1 MTPQL
6 LTVKIQAVLGG
17 RSEASEMQKRAV
29 ALEYYKLCADA
40 ETQLEHCVA
49 LIRAGR
55 EYPALQVA
63 ESSDLLDRLNALVFP
78 ELGQWRDFC
87 AAHNLPV
94 PPPFDDEQISLV
106 NSLYSKGVSQNHP
119 LYRDYRRAMR
129 LRRYPEA
136 LAVIKTISKIN
147 AYDAEARREYDR
159 LRKRVADGRLAL
171 LERALRRED
180 AEAVSKLCGELEAD
194 AELLADNPV
203 WLEAAKFNRNRQ
215 AELERA
221 RRAEIIGELEKI
233 DIDRDL
239 AKASD
244 LVNELNLDRNTAD
257 FDAAEL
263 AFVEKISDEI
273 AERQNA
279 VIAAEKAARACNL
292 LRIELEKP
300 RASESAKRRLAKLEA
315 LAAEAA
321 DAPDPETE
329 KRLRAE
335 LSALRRKLALSRTLK
350 TLATLA
356 AVSAIGTGS
365 FYAWQFARDS
375 EAARSAENALVEME
389 VSNNPKSLFGKID
402 EFERKYPQLA
412 KSKFASRLALVK
424 ENATVAK
431 KRSERIGRILSKI
444 SATDFATAKS
454 KAFDTAKTELQS
466 LYTDLPSLPPAEQ
479 ADARD
484 KIDELSS
491 KIADAIDARK
501 IANAKAVKTGLAKYE
516 KIAEEYENFAR
527 SKADI
532 DRDADA
538 VLKVLRPLMEDVS
551 PTFRAHK
558 LDIEKFGEISVK
570 ASEAKNRYDRFDKL
584 RESLAASRTPS
595 EYLAALEMLVES
607 GATPANYARKLSK
620 IAETAKAIKLGQ
632 VAELGTQTGFDRI
645 DSAGIAPRDSLP
657 PNRLLTNLYKY
668 TREDGYGVYTVGK
681 LNEKTRK
688 WSGGSETVQ
697 EVDEIGAGGRIAS
710 KIYRKNFV
718 NGRPPRGSLL
728 GGETEPAESQLG
740 REAYAKAAEKSLL
753 EALNTIAKAKANPI
767 FKAYLEG
774 AIFSKLAAH
783 PVETLLEYSP
793 LAKKR
798 MEKVER
804 YSKPLNDYSW
814 IFESNSRAKLMDA
827 ELYSEPAPDYLGDA
841 QTHVKALKIAAKNP
855 LLLVGICDENGA
867 ESVFKEPKG
876 AIWSVDAATGRFGK
890 IGETIADCAGK
901 LAPLAPIFCET
912 KSTREILAEAAL

>member
-49 LIRAGR
+49 LLRAGR

-63 ESSDLLDRLNALVFP
+63 ESSDLLDRLNALLFP

-180 AEAVSKLCGELEAD
+180 AETASKLCGELEAD

-203 WLEAAKFNRNRQ
+203 WLEAAKFNRRRQ
-215 AELERA
+215 SELERA
-221 RRAEIIGELEKI
+221 RRAEIMRELEKI

-263 AFVEKISDEI
+263 GFVEKISDEI

-292 LRIELEKP
+292 LRMELEKP
-300 RASESAKRRLAKLEA
+300 RTSESPKRRLAKLET

-321 DAPDPETE
+321 DTPDGEMK
-329 KRLRAE
+329 KRIRAE
-335 LSALRRKLALSRTLK
+335 ISRLKRKVAVSRTLK
-350 TLATLA
+350 TAAATA
-356 AVSAIGTGS
+356 AVAAIGAAAFG
-365 FYAWQFARDS
+365 AWQFAR
-375 EAARSAENALVEME
+375 EKQAVRSAENDIAEME
-389 VSNNPKSLFGKID
+389 ISSDPKSLFGKID
-402 EFERKYPQLA
+402 AFKRKYPKLA
-412 KSKFASRLALVK
+412 ESKFASRLALVN

-444 SATDFATAKS
+444 AATDFAAAKS
-454 KAFDTAKTELQS
+454 KTFDTAKAELQS
-466 LYTDLPSLPPAEQ
+466 LNADIPSLPPSEQ
-479 ADARD
+479 TDAQDR
-484 KIDELSS
+484 IDALSA

-501 IANAKAVKTGLAKYE
+501 IANARAIKEGLSKYE

-551 PTFRAHK
+551 PTFRAHR
-558 LDIEKFGEISVK
+558 LDVEKFGEISVK

-595 EYLAALEMLVES
+595 EYLAALEMLSES

-620 IAETAKAIKLGQ
+620 IAETSKAIKLGQ

-645 DSAGIAPRDSLP
+645 ESAGLALRESLP
-657 PNRLLTNLYKY
+657 RNRLLTNLYRY

-681 LNEKTRK
+681 MNEKTRK
-688 WSGGSETVQ
+688 WPGGSETVQ
-697 EVDEIGAGGRIAS
+697 EVEEVGAGGRIAA
-710 KIYRKNFV
+710 KVYRKNFV

-728 GGETEPAESQLG
+728 GGETEPAESLLG
-740 REAYAKAAEKSLL
+740 RAVYAKAAERSLL
-753 EALNTIAKAKANPI
+753 EALNAIASAKANPI

-774 AIFSKLAAH
+774 AVFAKLAAH

-798 MEKVER
+798 MEKVQR
-804 YSKPLNDYSW
+804 YSQQLNDYSW
-814 IFESNSRAKLMDA
+814 IFESNSRAKLVDA
-827 ELYSEPAPDYLGDA
+827 ELYSAPAPDYLGDA
-841 QTHVKALKIAAKNP
+841 QMHVKALKIAAKNP

-876 AIWSVDAATGRFGK
+876 AIWSVNAATGRFEK